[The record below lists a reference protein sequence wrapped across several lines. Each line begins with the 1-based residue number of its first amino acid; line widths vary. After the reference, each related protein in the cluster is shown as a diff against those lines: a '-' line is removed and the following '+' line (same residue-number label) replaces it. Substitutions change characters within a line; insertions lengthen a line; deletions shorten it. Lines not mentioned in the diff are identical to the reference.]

1 MFRRRRKHQDFAAEI
16 RAHLELE
23 TDRLREEGPPDL
35 DARPQQEARRN
46 FGNVAAVQE
55 QFYESRRYMWLEHL
69 WRDVHYAIGTLRRAP
84 AFTLAAIVSLAL
96 GIGANTAIF
105 SAVDE
110 ILLRPVSVPEPHRLA
125 QVYSFNR
132 KTATYVS
139 TSYPDYADYR
149 QRAQSFQHLAA
160 YMRLPLNTA
169 LGNSGTERITVEA
182 VTDNYFDML
191 MLPPLAGRMLRAEDD
206 AAGSPLATMIGE
218 ELWHTRF
225 HADPQTI
232 GKVIRI
238 EGYPF
243 TVVGIVPNRLSG
255 MNLNW
260 ATPPHV
266 WIPLHKSPLVLPRM
280 PATVFENRSMIMLV
294 LTGRLR
300 AGVSTARAQAEL
312 QTIAAA
318 VAQNDSSA
326 NSNFTAMV
334 FPLSRSKFWPS
345 YRTAITNSLV
355 VFSVA
360 CGLVLLLACAN
371 VSNLLLERA
380 LSRRREFAVRL
391 AIGASRSR
399 LVRQLLT
406 ESLTLAVPSCAAA
419 LLVAQG
425 LMKLLLR
432 FPNALGLPLSLDLT
446 VEPRALWF
454 CVALSIAT
462 AVLFGLAPALQA
474 TRPEI
479 LPSLKQSG
487 SALPGSGRDWF
498 RGSLVMLQVAFSTI
512 LLVGGGL
519 FVRSLTKAYSVDL
532 GFRSS
537 NLWTAAFNI
546 TGQGTEASQRLE
558 QSQRALIRELSAMP
572 GILAASTSSHQ
583 LLGIMNGQTQVD
595 SGATPQAI
603 VSTESEYTG
612 PGYLTTLGIPLLSG
626 REFSSRDA
634 AGSPPVAIVNRA
646 LATRLWPASSA
657 AGQTLW
663 VHDRAGARTPVTVIG
678 VARDAKYDSVWEDS
692 QPHLYLADWQSG
704 QNAYDLDVRSN
715 LKPADVAAAV
725 RQVWAR
731 LEPSTS
737 LYDFQTGDERVN
749 LFLTPQ
755 RVAAGIFGA
764 FGVLAIVLA
773 SVGLYSLVAYSV
785 LQQRREIGIRIA
797 IGAPPRAVLA
807 AVLRTSMRLTAAGL
821 VLGVIASL
829 LLMRYLA
836 TQVKNVSP
844 YDGATYVA
852 VASILAVVALVAA
865 LVPARR
871 AMRVDPMTALRSE

>member
-1 MFRRRRKHQDFAAEI
+1 MFRRRKDQDLAAEI
-16 RAHLELE
+16 RAHLEHE
-23 TDRLREEGPPDL
+23 ADQRREEGHPDS
-35 DARPQQEARRN
+35 DARRA
-46 FGNVAAVQE
+46 FGNVAAIQE
-55 QFYESRRYMWLEHL
+55 GFYESRRFMWLEHL
-69 WRDVHYAIGTLRRAP
+69 WLDVRYAIGTLRRAP
-84 AFTLAAIVSLAL
+84 AFTLAAVVSLAL

-105 SAVDE
+105 SAIDE
-110 ILLRPVSVPEPHRLA
+110 ILLRPISVPQPDRLA

-139 TSYPDYADYR
+139 TSYPDYADFR
-149 QRAQSFQHLAA
+149 NRAQSFQQLAA
-160 YMRLPLNTA
+160 YMRLPLNVA
-169 LGNSGTERITVEA
+169 LAGSGTERIAVEA
-182 VTDNYFDML
+182 VTGNYFDML
-191 MLPPLAGRMLRAEDD
+191 TLPPLAGRNLRPEDD
-206 AAGSPLATMIGE
+206 VTGSTLATMIGE
-218 ELWHTRF
+218 ELWRTRF

-232 GKVIRI
+232 GRSIRI
-238 EGYPF
+238 EGSPF

-260 ATPPHV
+260 ATPPQI
-266 WIPLHKSPLVLPRM
+266 WIPLHKATLVLPSM
-280 PATVFENRSMIMLV
+280 PAGVFENRAMIMLV
-294 LTGRLR
+294 LTGRLKPR
-300 AGVSTARAQAEL
+300 ASTARAQAEL
-312 QTIAAA
+312 QTIAST
-318 VAQNDSSA
+318 VAQTDPSA
-326 NSNFTAMV
+326 NRDFTALV

-345 YRTAITNSLV
+345 YRTAIANSLV

-391 AIGASRSR
+391 AIGAGRSR

-406 ESLTLAVPSCAAA
+406 ESLTLAIPSCAAA

-446 VEPRALWF
+446 VESRALWF
-454 CVALSIAT
+454 CIALSLST

-498 RGSLVMLQVAFSTI
+498 RGSLVMLQVALSTI
-512 LLVGGGL
+512 LLAGGGL
-519 FVRSLTKAYSVDL
+519 YVRSLLKAYAVDL

-537 NLWTAAFNI
+537 GLWTAAFNI
-546 TGQGTEASQRLE
+546 TGQSPEASRRIQN
-558 QSQRALIRELSAMP
+558 SQRALVRELSAMP
-572 GILAASTSSHQ
+572 GVLAATTSSHQ
-583 LLGIMNGQTQVD
+583 LLSITNGQTQVD
-595 SGATPQAI
+595 SGTAPQAVI
-603 VSTESEYTG
+603 STESEYTG
-612 PGYLTTLGIPLLSG
+612 PDYLATLGIPVLSG
-626 REFSSRDA
+626 REFTWRDDA
-634 AGSPPVAIVNRA
+634 LSAPVAVVNRT
-646 LATRLWPASSA
+646 LATRLWPDGNAV
-657 AGQTLW
+657 GQTLW
-663 VHDRAGARTPVTVIG
+663 MHNRAGARMPFTVVG
-678 VARDAKYDSVWEDS
+678 VARDARYNSVWEDP
-692 QPHLYLADWQSG
+692 QPHLYLANGQSG
-704 QNAYDLDVRSN
+704 QLSNALDVRTN

-725 RQVWAR
+725 RQAWGR
-731 LEPSTS
+731 LEPSMS
-737 LYDFQTGDERVN
+737 LYDFQTADERVN

-764 FGVLAIVLA
+764 FGLLAIVLA

-797 IGAPPRAVLA
+797 IGAQPRAVLA
-807 AVLRTSMRLTAAGL
+807 AVLRKSMRLTAAGL

-844 YDGATYVA
+844 YDGGTYVA
-852 VASILAVVALVAA
+852 VASTLAVVALVAA
-865 LVPARR
+865 LIPARR
-871 AMRVDPMTALRSE
+871 AMRVDPVTALRGD